1 MAAATHLKS
10 FTKAALIAVFAL
22 NISIYQAKGF
32 VLDGKI
38 EGGFARGKFIKLNPS
53 DNFAV
58 GNDTFQNNNLYAF
71 DEDQNIT
78 LERDLA
84 VDIGVT
90 GRTIPA
96 GTVVASHYVF
106 FDPLFGAT
114 QSAYVEFDAPILG
127 IATSQLTLKA
137 SDFLAN
143 TNVTYLNPTLRGLE
157 WEDSVWVD
165 PNNPFRL
172 RIFWGASTPGDYIRV
187 FTAASPSV

>member
-1 MAAATHLKS
+1 MPHA
-10 FTKAALIAVFAL
+10 
-22 NISIYQAKGF
+22 F

-38 EGGFARGKFIKLNPS
+38 ESGFPLGDFVKLDPER
-53 DNFAV
+53 DFAV
-58 GNDTFQNNNLYAF
+58 GNDTFQDNNLYAF

-78 LERDLA
+78 LAEDLF

-106 FDPLFGAT
+106 FDPQFGAT
-114 QSAYVEFDAPILG
+114 QSGYIEFDAAILG
-127 IATSQLTLKA
+127 VATSQWTLQA

-143 TNVTYLNPTLRGLE
+143 TKVTYLNPTLRGLE
-157 WEDSVWVD
+157 WEDTVWVD
-165 PNNPFRL
+165 KDNPFRL
-172 RIFWGASTPGDYIRV
+172 RVFWGASTPGDYIRV